1 MQLLNGAE
9 AWPPQGTALH
19 LQQYFTS
26 PINEADRVID
36 RTTKANKRNSHFAW
50 RSLQWFDRG
59 SWLGRAS
66 TLYAEGALSS
76 DLT

>member
-19 LQQYFTS
+19 LQQYFIS
-26 PINEADRVID
+26 PINEADRDID
-36 RTTKANKRNSHFAW
+36 RTTKANKRNDHFAW
-50 RSLQWFDRG
+50 HSLQWFDQG
-59 SWLGRAS
+59 SLLGRAS
-66 TLYAEGALSS
+66 TLYAAGGLSS